1 MDKQKLTGN
10 ERLQSEIP
18 ELHGSTI
25 LDFWQWAF
33 SDLQANN
40 LRGVFAEWLVA
51 KLVGASLDRA
61 RDSWREFDLEI
72 SSDPAR
78 SLKIEVKAAAYLQ
91 SWGKDGEPPSKIIFS
106 SLKNKVYD
114 YNTKQYTDAETYNAD
129 VYVFCLQHQM
139 DRAERWE
146 ARNMENWSFFVL
158 PREKLEPLN
167 VKSIGLASL
176 EKLTDRVHARE
187 LRNCV
192 QACSGQT
199 NTHNG
204 SLSGCP

>member
-1 MDKQKLTGN
+1 MANQKLTGN
-10 ERLQSEIP
+10 ERLQSEIS
-18 ELHGSTI
+18 ELHESTV

-51 KLVGASLDRA
+51 KLVGASLDHA

-72 SSDPAR
+72 TSDPAR
-78 SLKIEVKAAAYLQ
+78 NIKIEVKAAAYLQ
-91 SWGKDGEPPSKIIFS
+91 TWGKGDEPPSKIIFS
-106 SLKNKVYD
+106 SLKNKIYD
-114 YNTKQYTDAETYNAD
+114 YATRQYTDAETYNAD
-129 VYVFCLQHQM
+129 VYIFCLQHQM
-139 DRAERWE
+139 VRAGCWD
-146 ARNMENWSFFVL
+146 ALNMENWTFFVL
-158 PREKLEPLN
+158 PKEKLEPLN

-176 EKLTDRVHARE
+176 EKLTGRVHARE

-204 SLSGCP
+204 SISG